1 MQCFI
6 VKSFKFNSMNLIDE
20 FKSLRIITWLD
31 INIGN
36 LSNYFTQPIVQKGL
50 WTTKTVDRNP
60 IARVSVSGCSC
71 LDKGFFG
78 TFAGLRHKNSKKYL
92 NIT

>member
-1 MQCFI
+1 M
-6 VKSFKFNSMNLIDE
+6 KFNSMNLINE
-20 FKSLRIITWLD
+20 FKSLKIITWLD

-71 LDKGFFG
+71 LDKGIFG
-78 TFAGLRHKNSKKYL
+78 TFAGCGTKIPKN
-92 NIT
+92 I